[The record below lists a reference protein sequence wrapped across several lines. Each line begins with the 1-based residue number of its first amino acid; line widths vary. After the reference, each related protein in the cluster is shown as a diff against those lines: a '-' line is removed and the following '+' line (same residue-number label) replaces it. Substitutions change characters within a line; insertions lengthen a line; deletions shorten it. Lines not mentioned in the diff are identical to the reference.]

1 MNQTAALTKL
11 IERNRIMICVGSGGV
26 GKTTISASLAIRA
39 AQMGR
44 KVLVMTIDPSRR
56 LRDALGLVVDSSQ
69 AVPVPGQKYSGQLS
83 AQLLN
88 AEHIFKEFILQ
99 STHRRDLAELLLKNR
114 LYQQLSTT
122 LSGSQEF
129 TSLLQLSKIVSESD
143 YDTIILD
150 TPPAQHA
157 LDFLEAPEKIEALFQ
172 DNIVR
177 WFIGD
182 EDEVGLIR
190 KMISRGTRTVLG
202 ALEKITGSTFMRELN
217 DFFVSVRGVQ
227 AKINEKTQQ
236 VREILFSQNTG
247 FVLITGFDVAK
258 LKEAS
263 LLKAYLDQKGYRLA
277 AVVINRAFPLW
288 TQGQASID
296 DAALAAT
303 YDMGKI
309 LPVVRI
315 PDLNKELTGL
325 EGLEVMVNEMDSAF
339 GNGGSNG

>member
-1 MNQTAALTKL
+1 
-11 IERNRIMICVGSGGV
+11 
-26 GKTTISASLAIRA
+26 
-39 AQMGR
+39 
-44 KVLVMTIDPSRR
+44 MTIDPSRR
-56 LRDALGLVVDSSQ
+56 LRDALGLVGETPK

-88 AEHIFKEFILQ
+88 AEQIFKEFILQ
-99 STHRRDLAELLLKNR
+99 STHRRELAERLLKNR

-129 TSLLQLSKIVSESD
+129 TSLLQLSKIVSDAE

-157 LDFLEAPEKIEALFQ
+157 MDFLEAPEKIEALFQ

-190 KMISRGTRTVLG
+190 KIISRGTRTVLG

-227 AKINEKTQQ
+227 SKINEKTQQ
-236 VREILFSQNTG
+236 VRDILFSPNTG

-263 LLKAYLDQKGYRLA
+263 MLKAYLDQKGYRLA
-277 AVVINRAFPLW
+277 AVVINRAFPAW
-288 TQGQASID
+288 AQGKNTMAEG
-296 DAALAAT
+296 ALAAT
-303 YDMGKI
+303 YAQWVQYHSERETSYQIFAGEMGKL

-325 EGLEVMVNEMDSAF
+325 EGLEVMVNEMDNAF
-339 GNGGSNG
+339 HTSGNNR